1 MTNIKNNE
9 YKPDPAHI
17 QDIFIYAKKD
27 FLRSYSYFTEEEY
40 DDMVTNFFKNNYT
53 KKEMEDNLPLE
64 ECCPAVQK
72 AYNFISI
79 QSN

>member
-1 MTNIKNNE
+1 MTTFKIDR
-9 YKPDPAHI
+9 YKPDPAHM

-27 FLRSYSYFTEEEY
+27 FLRSYSYFTEEDY
-40 DDMVTNFFKNNYT
+40 DNMITNFFKSNYT
-53 KKEMEDNLPLE
+53 KEEMEEDLPLE

-72 AYNFISI
+72 AYDFISI